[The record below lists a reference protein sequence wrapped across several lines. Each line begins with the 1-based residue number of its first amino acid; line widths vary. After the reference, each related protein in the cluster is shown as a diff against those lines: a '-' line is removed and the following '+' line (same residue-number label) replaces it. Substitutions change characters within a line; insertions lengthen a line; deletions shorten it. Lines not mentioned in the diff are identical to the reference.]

1 MSKDLHHID
10 DIFKNGLEGKE
21 DIPSQKVWENIEK
34 ELDQKKSRRPF
45 LLFPN
50 SRKIAAILLI
60 SLGSAAL
67 FAGGYLLR
75 GVQLDNAE
83 KSQNRPPIEKNIPR
97 SSGTRDAGTSLT
109 PPGSNSTI
117 RSDAKNGTKQEAVA
131 GESNKV
137 AGSINVDAETAVET
151 EQKVKAEKAPPLASS
166 SGNPSK
172 NYSGSQTPSKP
183 TQPEKLS
190 RGTGTELSKVPAPE
204 KAPQNVIADP
214 STTAVAA
221 NQTKKSG
228 TLSNDHKAVADHET
242 PATLSTN
249 STPEPSP
256 TNQGEM
262 KKSPSASPNAV
273 DNTIPGTADN
283 RSVNPASEISHQI
296 TEAPT
301 SPNREIATEKQLPIS
316 TQAFSNNK
324 LTVATSA
331 AIPVLN
337 KKQGSV
343 NLPRFSLTPV
353 VALQFGSN
361 RIKENTAYANSG
373 KVKDEITRTES
384 QPSSIAGGILA
395 DLKISRNMTLQ
406 SGLVYTSRSIHI
418 DPKNIIAERNPDG
431 KVRYRFDC
439 SAGTYFIK
447 KAQGYTRPGDTAMT
461 KFSTNDLNYLNI
473 PLGLTYHFG
482 GSEWHIFVMA
492 GTGLNLLTRQYLET
506 GLKYGYYE
514 EEDTKVTN
522 LNNSYFNGSLGAGI
536 IWSPFKKISFT
547 INPQYQFAL
556 TPMNT
561 NMPVKALP
569 RIFNI
574 QAGMQIRL

>member
-1 MSKDLHHID
+1 MADASK
-10 DIFKNGLEGKE
+10 
-21 DIPSQKVWENIEK
+21 
-34 ELDQKKSRRPF
+34 
-45 LLFPN
+45 
-50 SRKIAAILLI
+50 
-60 SLGSAAL
+60 
-67 FAGGYLLR
+67 
-75 GVQLDNAE
+75 NAE
-83 KSQNRPPIEKNIPR
+83 
-97 SSGTRDAGTSLT
+97 T
-109 PPGSNSTI
+109 
-117 RSDAKNGTKQEAVA
+117 
-131 GESNKV
+131 
-137 AGSINVDAETAVET
+137 
-151 EQKVKAEKAPPLASS
+151 
-166 SGNPSK
+166 GNPSK
-172 NYSGSQTPSKP
+172 RSVI
-183 TQPEKLS
+183 LS
-190 RGTGTELSKVPAPE
+190 D
-204 KAPQNVIADP
+204 DP
-214 STTAVAA
+214 
-221 NQTKKSG
+221 
-228 TLSNDHKAVADHET
+228 KAVADRET
-242 PATLSTN
+242 PATLSTVVA
-249 STPEPSP
+249 PKPSP
-256 TNQGEM
+256 AQQTDLA
-262 KKSPSASPNAV
+262 KSPSASTNAV
-273 DNTIPGTADN
+273 DNTLTGTEDSRTMN
-283 RSVNPASEISHQI
+283 EITRQI
-296 TEAPT
+296 IGGPT
-301 SPNREIATEKQLPIS
+301 SLNREIATEKQLPIS
-316 TQAFSNNK
+316 TRAFPNNE
-324 LTVATSA
+324 LAAIPSA

-337 KKQGSV
+337 KKQGSL
-343 NLPRFSLTPV
+343 NLPKFSLTPV
-353 VALQFGSN
+353 VALQFGFN
-361 RIKENTAYANSG
+361 KIKENTAYANSG

-395 DLKISRNMTLQ
+395 DLKISRNITLQ

-418 DPKNIIAERNPDG
+418 NPKKIIAEKNPDG

-547 INPQYQFAL
+547 FNPQYQFAF

-574 QAGMQIRL
+574 QTGMQIRL